1 MRRLLFADQPQETRF
16 FLLIA
21 GWAGG
26 LGVIYWLVSG
36 EVAGTVLLA
45 ALALATGVLS
55 VWLIRTRRLRRRRQ
69 ASRVETGAPELAPER
84 TDMSGGGTEGVDRP
98 FLDEEGRLPG
108 PTLAPFAVGLGVALA
123 ALGAVFGLAP
133 VAVGAVS
140 FLWGAG
146 TWLGAA
152 RGEFDAQERDG

>member
-1 MRRLLFADQPQETRF
+1 VSRLPFADQPQETRF

-21 GWAGG
+21 GWAGV
-26 LGVIYWLVSG
+26 LGVVYWFVSY

-45 ALALATGVLS
+45 GLALATGALS
-55 VWLIRTRRLRRRRQ
+55 VWLLRSQRRRRQ
-69 ASRVETGAPELAPER
+69 RAETRASEA
-84 TDMSGGGTEGVDRP
+84 DDRP
-98 FLDEEGRLPG
+98 FLDEEGRLPA

-123 ALGAVFGLAP
+123 ALGPVFGVAP

-146 TWLGAA
+146 TWLRAG
-152 RGEFDAQERDG
+152 REEFDAQKRDR

>member
-1 MRRLLFADQPQETRF
+1 MSRLPFADQPQETRF

-21 GWAGG
+21 GWAGA
-26 LGVIYWLVSG
+26 LGVIYWIGSA

-45 ALALATGVLS
+45 GLALATGVLS
-55 VWLIRTRRLRRRRQ
+55 VWLIRANRLRRRNAELTAPDRAPDRLD
-69 ASRVETGAPELAPER
+69 ASG
-84 TDMSGGGTEGVDRP
+84 DGTNDVDRP

-123 ALGAVFGLAP
+123 ALGTVFGVAP

-152 RGEFDAQERDG
+152 RGEFNAQERKR